1 MLAFHWTAKLTKG
14 EMDVLRKFSCSDQWL
29 ASFEH
34 EWEVQDLEV
43 DGAPKVNASFFNEEE
58 MNALA
63 MLEASAYVWP
73 LGDGVWCLDE
83 YGLPIWLALH
93 GRESSCT
100 IEIE

>member
-14 EMDVLRKFSCSDQWL
+14 EMDVLNKFSYSDQWL

-34 EWEVQDLEV
+34 EWEVQDLEA
-43 DGAPKVNASFFNEEE
+43 DGTPKVNASSFNEEE
-58 MNALA
+58 IKALA

-73 LGDGVWCLDE
+73 LGDDVWCLDE